1 MIPAVLISTLL
12 PKLLKLVLPKVIEE
26 LGDVIKYV
34 REDNVLDKELKK
46 IKKDIRQLK
55 QNSHE
60 PKDFLEKCTAMEV
73 QINRL
78 QEDVDTIIKGGDI
91 K

>member
-34 REDNVLDKELKK
+34 REDNFLDREMKKMKQSIDGMQGDIKQLKK
-46 IKKDIRQLK
+46 V
-55 QNSHE
+55 SHE
-60 PKDFLEKCTAMEV
+60 PKDFLEKCVTKKNALFL
-73 QINRL
+73 NFSCS
-78 QEDVDTIIKGGDI
+78 
-91 K
+91 